1 MEFDLKQPCDDCP
14 FRCDKPN
21 QRGWLGEE
29 RAKDIINTLY
39 RNDQTF
45 ACHKTTGHRAK
56 KQQHCAGAM
65 ILMERTGKAN
75 QLMRCYERIG
85 YYDRN
90 KLVMDSPVFDTKEQ
104 FIAWHGGSEV
114 ETEYNQRQAQAAAKE
129 QAKPVNQPESPAESQ
144 ETAQWM
150 QGKATQMDSFLKN
163 LEQQGI
169 NQDSFGVNINADAFS
184 EQWQKDHGL

>member
-1 MEFDLKQPCDDCP
+1 MKLDLIQPCADCP

-29 RAKDIINTLY
+29 RAEGIIHSLY
-39 RNDQTF
+39 RRDESF
-45 ACHKTTGHRAK
+45 PCHKTTGIRGKEEH
-56 KQQHCAGAM
+56 HCAGAM

-75 QLMRCYERIG
+75 QMMRSFERMG
-85 YYDRN
+85 FYDRN
-90 KLVMDSPVFDTKEQ
+90 KLVMDGPVFDTKEQ

-114 ETEYNQRQAQAAAKE
+114 QTEFNQRKAKAMANE
-129 QAKPVNQPESPAESQ
+129 QSKPLVEQESAIANQ

-150 QGKATQMDSFLKN
+150 QGKANQLDGFLKN

-169 NQDSFGVNINADAFS
+169 KQDSFGVNINADAFS
-184 EQWQKDHGL
+184 EQWKEGHGL